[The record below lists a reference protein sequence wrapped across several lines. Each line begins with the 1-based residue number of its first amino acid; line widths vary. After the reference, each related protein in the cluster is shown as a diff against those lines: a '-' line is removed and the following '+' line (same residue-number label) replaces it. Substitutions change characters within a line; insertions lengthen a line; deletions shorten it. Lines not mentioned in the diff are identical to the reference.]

1 MRIGIDISTVLN
13 HGVDIGS
20 GRYIINLIKNLL
32 QIDKKNIYILT
43 GRYATSKYLPVVTD
57 LKTKYSSSKLK
68 IKIFKTSQKKLAI
81 WDRLRFPPI
90 ELLGFRADIFH
101 CPDFIIPP
109 TLNKNIVLTIHDLAF
124 IRFPQF
130 NFDWFIKKYTKEVK
144 RNTATAKKILADSRS
159 TKNDIVKLLKI
170 NPDKIKVV
178 HLAADNIFKKHPAG
192 EIDKKILTK
201 YNIDKRYILS
211 VGTIEPRKNYPI
223 LIKAFNILKRQ
234 NEKFNLK
241 LVIAGRTGWKSEPT
255 YRERD
260 LSPCRK
266 DILFL
271 GRVSDE
277 DLVQIYN
284 QAEFFVYPTIFE
296 GFGLPL
302 LEAMSCGLSV
312 IATNTSSIPEVT
324 SDAGILVNPDD
335 VKALSEKIETL
346 ASNEELKNRLS
357 KKSIEQAKKFSWL
370 KTAEDTLNSYKSVI
384 SN

>member
-32 QIDKKNIYILT
+32 QIDKKNTYILT
-43 GRYATSKYLPVVTD
+43 GRYTTSKYLPSVTD
-57 LKTKYSSSKLK
+57 LKTKYPSRKLE
-68 IKIFKTSQKKLAI
+68 IKIFKTTQKKLAI

-130 NFDWFIKKYTKEVK
+130 NFDWFVKKYTKEVK

-178 HLAADNIFKKHPAG
+178 HLAADNIFKKLPAG

-211 VGTIEPRKNYPI
+211 VGTIEPRKNYTI
-223 LIKAFNILKRQ
+223 LIKAFNTLKKN

-241 LVIAGRTGWKSEPT
+241 LIIVGRTGWKSEAA

-260 LSPCRK
+260 LSPYRK

-277 DLVQIYN
+277 DLIQIYN

-302 LEAMSCGLSV
+302 LEAMSCGLAV
-312 IATNTSSIPEVT
+312 ITTNTSSIPEVI
-324 SDAGILVNPDD
+324 SDAGILVNPND

-346 ASNEELKNRLS
+346 AIDNKLNESLG
-357 KKSIEQAKKFSWL
+357 KKSQNQAKKFSWL

-384 SN
+384 

>member
-32 QIDKKNIYILT
+32 QIDKKNTYLLT
-43 GRYATSKYLPVVTD
+43 GRYTTSKYLSSVTD
-57 LKTKYSSSKLK
+57 LKTKYPSSKLK
-68 IKIFKTSQKKLAI
+68 IKIFDTTQKKLAV

-90 ELLGFRADIFH
+90 ELLGFRADILH
-101 CPDFIIPP
+101 CPDFMIPP

-178 HLAADNIFKKHPAG
+178 HLATDNIFKKLPAG
-192 EIDKKILTK
+192 EIDKKTLTK

-255 YRERD
+255 YNERD
-260 LSPCRK
+260 LSPYRK

-284 QAEFFVYPTIFE
+284 QAEFFIYPTIFE

-312 IATNTSSIPEVT
+312 IATDTSSIPEVI
-324 SDAGILVNPDD
+324 SGAGILVNPYD

-346 ASNEELKNRLS
+346 ASNKELKNRLS

-370 KTAEDTLNSYKSVI
+370 KTAEDTLNSYKSVV
-384 SN
+384 S